1 MAMDLT
7 QHPCFNDSARHKFG
21 RIHLPVAPACN
32 IQCNFC
38 NRKYD
43 CANES
48 RPGVTSL
55 VLNPAQAL
63 SYLSRA
69 LEKAPHI
76 KVAGIAGPGD
86 PFANGP
92 ATMETLRLVRA
103 RFPEMLLCVA
113 TNGLEL
119 APYAAEL
126 ARLEVSHVS
135 VTVNAVDPAI
145 GAQINPWIRANGRVH
160 HGEEGAKLLHQ
171 RQVEGILALK
181 RAGVTVKIN
190 CVVVKGVNDRH
201 VDEVARQ
208 MAALG
213 VDVLNPMALFPADG
227 AAFTAEHSP
236 DARDMVRVKAGLTGV
251 VPLMNHCARCRADA
265 AGLLGQDDPKLG
277 ELMRQSAE
285 ASLTPLRVRTRVAVA
300 SMEGLL
306 VNEGLGRARRF
317 LVYELSE
324 GAPQLVEERKAPPMG
339 GGDQR
344 WKEIASQLSDCS
356 LLLAGEAGPKPVQVL
371 VEHGLEVMSVEGLIS
386 QLLPLALAG
395 GDLSPYIKRDFS
407 CSTGCGG
414 GKQGCA

>member
-21 RIHLPVAPACN
+21 RLHLPVAPACN

-63 SYLSRA
+63 AYLARA

-103 RFPEMLLCVA
+103 RFPELLLCVA

-119 APYAAEL
+119 APYAAER
-126 ARLEVSHVS
+126 ARLQVSHVS

-145 GAQINPWIRANGRVH
+145 GAKINPWVRFNGRVY
-160 HGEEGAKLLHQ
+160 HGEEAAQLLYQ
-171 RQVEGILALK
+171 RQVEGIQALK
-181 RAGVTVKIN
+181 QAGVTVKAN

-201 VDEVARQ
+201 VEAVGR
-208 MAALG
+208 ALAG
-213 VDVLNPMALFPADG
+213 LSVDVLNPIALYPAEG
-227 AAFTAEHSP
+227 AVFTPENAP
-236 DARDMVRVKAGLTGV
+236 DARDMVRVKAGLIGV
-251 VPLMNHCARCRADA
+251 LPLMSHCARCRADA

-277 ELMRQSAE
+277 ELMRESAA

-317 LVYELSE
+317 LVYELKE
-324 GAPQLVEERKAPPMG
+324 GAPALVGERPAPAMG

-344 WKEIASQLSDCS
+344 WKEIASLLSDCG
-356 LLLAGEAGPKPVQVL
+356 LLLAGEAGPKPSQIL
-371 VEHGLEVMSVEGLIS
+371 ADHGLDVMSVEGLIS

-395 GDLSPYIKRDFS
+395 GDLAPYIKRSFS